1 MHKFLKGKGL
11 AILLTLAM
19 MIVAVAVIVPIA
31 TAADPAEIQDFQ
43 YQTLSALNLANDDD
57 TDIRFVFTI
66 GKLDY
71 TEVGFVVSKSNSTP
85 TVGGANCYKA
95 GTETVYSTITAD
107 DTPVP
112 APAGRYWVA
121 VKLTDVPHSYFDGS
135 LYVRAF
141 VTDGEGT
148 RYSDASA
155 FTVCIAKGHTHEI
168 DDTDQDMIGGTAA
181 LNRVGTKIGHCD
193 GCNLDNVTEYDATTS
208 FIYQHWTG
216 NGSARAY
223 RDDYNLY
230 TQVLKNGTLHFYPDE
245 SNGMQ
250 GNDLLVEYS
259 VLWNESLLNLSSYSN
274 NPGSS
279 DKKTGGA
286 YIDTRLCD
294 SNAGNSKGVCYWS
307 LSNNVAMSDCM
318 FAGGFEF
325 SGLPYRAPG
334 GESYTSE
341 YMVKD
346 NVGKAYYDCPNIGG
360 VDPNNPEWGWHRISI
375 RVHEEVTNLDALL
388 ADDGGVEGG
397 VPAEYYISST
407 VYVDGVPISKLGDTD
422 LVTDGDGYDRKLFT
436 ATSTGAG
443 GVTYSD
449 VRYVNNDDPSS
460 GDLYVMAFC
469 VNTVPAR
476 NKGKDA
482 YFPVGDIFVTCG
494 HDFVQN
500 VAKVQK
506 PDARTETI
514 DGKTFT
520 APFYYT
526 TYGEHVHTW
535 DGDFVDVQGTTL
547 LDHGWS
553 AEHCTVCGAMNEE
566 TAVIADVQF
575 VPDVQ
580 VWTEN
585 TLGDYIPQKINLS
598 GDMLDG
604 GKKFHPYTNYPDGD
618 DLLIEYSILWNP
630 TLLNLDGDANPHIV
644 STLAKINPKGTGSY
658 TSDNH
663 LVYWSPTDGVS
674 GAWCKYAGGFE
685 AGHADSIDS
694 TTPVGGYTN
703 TNYPNMGT
711 DPGDGDFGF
720 SGYPNIGGADADH
733 PEWGWHR
740 VGIRV
745 HEDVTNMNA
754 VKSGSEHPTYRV
766 TVTTY
771 IDGAAVSEL
780 YKQGQANSLFNTTKD
795 GSNNIK
801 DSGNLLYSAKKGS
814 SSYTNVN
821 SERYVYPF
829 ILHSTKAKAGET
841 VYFAIADVYATCG
854 KEFVQPVEKV
864 ASPAESTL
872 TVAPGV
878 ELSDKMYY
886 KSTAIV
892 KEFDEDSSGFY
903 GEKLNIRRDIQKG
916 DHFYPDPVNNYT
928 GNDLLVE
935 YSILWNDTML
945 SFKGDSSSYRPS
957 IQTRLCK
964 ADLTNDNGAVFW
976 STVANQNGSD
986 CKYAGGFEYGGLRT
1000 SEAGNPYPKMTDPV
1014 GNQYSDCP
1022 NIGGTNQASPEYG
1035 WHRVSVRLR
1044 QVVNN
1049 ENALKADVTPG
1060 ATAAVYKV
1068 TCWIYIDGVLVSIL
1082 SDTGNANWNTNN
1094 RLFTAESDGN
1104 GGIIYT
1110 DIAYS
1115 RWIFPFYLNSTKT
1128 SSGTAYVAIKD
1139 VSATCGKKF
1148 VMEVERANPVV
1159 PVAIDPANGV
1169 GTYYFQLVD

>member
-1 MHKFLKGKGL
+1 MHNPHKRRNLS
-11 AILLTLAM
+11 ILLVLALL
-19 MIVAVAVIVPIA
+19 IVAVAVIVPIM
-31 TAADPAEIQDFQ
+31 TSADPAEIDDFG
-43 YQTLSALNLANDDD
+43 YQTLSALNLANDVK
-57 TDIRFVFTI
+57 TDLRFVFTV

-71 TEVGFVVSKSNSTP
+71 TEVGFVISKSNSTP
-85 TVGGANCYKA
+85 TIGGANCYKA
-95 GTETVYSTITAD
+95 GTDTVYSAIMANG
-107 DTPVP
+107 VP
-112 APAGRYWVA
+112 QSAGVGRYWVA
-121 VKLTDVPHSYFDGS
+121 VKLTDIPHAYFDGS
-135 LYVRAF
+135 FYLCAF

-148 RYSDASA
+148 RYSDVAS
-155 FTVCIAKGHTHEI
+155 FTVCSIKGHTHTI
-168 DDTDQDMIGGTAA
+168 DETAHDMVGGTAA
-181 LNRVGTKIGHCD
+181 LNREGTKIGHCD
-193 GCNLDNVTEYDATTS
+193 GCNLDNVTQYNATTA
-208 FIYQHWTG
+208 FEYQKWTG
-216 NGSARAY
+216 GSSTHAY
-223 RDDYNLY
+223 RDGWDLY
-230 TQVLKNGTLHFYPDE
+230 TEVLKNGTLHFYPDE
-245 SNGMQ
+245 SNSGQ
-250 GNDLLVEYS
+250 GNDLLIEYS
-259 VLWNESLLNLSSYSN
+259 VLWNETLLNLSSSTN
-274 NPGSS
+274 N
-279 DKKTGGA
+279 GA
-286 YIDTRLCD
+286 YVDTRICN
-294 SNAGNSKGVCYWS
+294 SNIGKSKGVCYWS
-307 LSNNVAMSDCM
+307 LTNDVKQSDCV
-318 FAGGFEF
+318 FAGSFEY
-325 SGLPYRAPG
+325 SGLDKRALG

-341 YMVKD
+341 YMVKG
-346 NVGKAYYDCPNIGG
+346 NIGKAYYDCPNIGG
-360 VDPNNPEWGWHRISI
+360 TDRNNPEWGWHRISI
-375 RVHEEVTNLDALL
+375 RVHQDVTNLDALL
-388 ADDGGVEGG
+388 ADNGGVAGG

-449 VRYVNNDDPSS
+449 VRYVNNADPES
-460 GDLYVMAFC
+460 GALYVMAYS
-469 VNTVPAR
+469 VNNVDAPTT
-476 NKGKDA
+476 GKNA
-482 YFPVGDIFVTCG
+482 YFPVGDTFVTCG
-494 HDFVQN
+494 QEFVQT

-506 PDARTETI
+506 PEARTETI
-514 DGKTFT
+514 DGISIV

-535 DGDFVDVQGTTL
+535 DGDFVDVQGATL

-553 AEHCTVCGAMNEE
+553 AEHCLICGAMNEE
-566 TAVIADVQF
+566 TAVIADVKF

-585 TLGDYIPQKINLS
+585 TQGDYIPQKIHLS

-630 TLLNLDGDANPHIV
+630 TLLNLDATQNPNITSQIGKAGGAN
-644 STLAKINPKGTGSY
+644 SN
-658 TSDNH
+658 D
-663 LVYWSPTDGVS
+663 LVYWSPADNVS

-685 AGHADSIDS
+685 AGHAVSIDS

-711 DPGDGDFGF
+711 DPGEGDFGF
-720 SGYPNIGGADADH
+720 AGYPNIGGSDQAN

-745 HEDVTNMNA
+745 HEDVTNMTA

-771 IDGAAVSEL
+771 IDGVAVSEL
-780 YKQGQANSLFNTTKD
+780 YKQGQAGSLFSTTKD

-814 SSYTNVN
+814 SGYTNVN

-829 ILHSTKAKAGET
+829 ILHSTKAKTGET

-864 ASPAESTL
+864 ATPAASTL

-878 ELSDKMYY
+878 EISDKMYY
-886 KSTAIV
+886 KSAAVV
-892 KEFDEDSSGFY
+892 KAFNTSSSGIY
-903 GEKLNIRRDIQKG
+903 GEKLNIRRDIQKD

-945 SFKGDSSSYRPS
+945 SFRGNSSSYRPS
-957 IQTRLCK
+957 IQTRLCA
-964 ADLTNDNGAVFW
+964 ADTTNDNGAVFW

-1000 SEAGNPYPKMTDPV
+1000 SEAGNPYPKMTLTVWDAENEEYV
-1014 GNQYSDCP
+1014 TGDQYSDFP

-1044 QVVNN
+1044 QVVYN
-1049 ENALKADVTPG
+1049 ENMLKEDVTPG

-1082 SDTGNANWNTNN
+1082 SDTGNTNWNTNN

-1115 RWIFPFYLNSTKT
+1115 RWIFPFYLNSTRT

-1159 PVAIDPANGV
+1159 PVAINPANGV
-1169 GTYYFQLVD
+1169 GTYYFQLAD